1 MLKARVLAIRGS
13 ASGIKRRSNTRLA
26 SVLLAKRS
34 MADSKLQQKFIE
46 DQKSMGRIMKEK
58 GAAGMDFLGVGTSR
72 LD

>member
-1 MLKARVLAIRGS
+1 
-13 ASGIKRRSNTRLA
+13 
-26 SVLLAKRS
+26 